1 MALTNVDGLITS
13 VETGT
18 EAPPREVTK
27 EAAPEPQAREPETRV
42 EYETTP
48 ETPSETP
55 TNDSDVDDYG
65 NPAQPA
71 KMYTEEEVNERI
83 NTAMRRRWKEEQEK
97 KQHQQQPPM
106 PQNAAQDFKYDE
118 TNTDS
123 WEQQL
128 ETFVERTLDK
138 VSQKQAQQQIQ
149 QREQAAQIE
158 FETKFTAG
166 MSRFP
171 DFVDVVGTKPISD
184 AMTVATRSMK
194 DPAAFLYAASK
205 TQAAELERISRIP
218 DPYTQIAEMGRLEE
232 RMRKVRS
239 ATNAPKPV
247 PKSAGDMSDKP
258 MGRGSVDDKIHAHAK
273 SKFR

>member
-18 EAPPREVTK
+18 EAPPREMTP
-27 EAAPEPQAREPETRV
+27 EAAPEPKQREPEARV

-48 ETPSETP
+48 ETPSEP
-55 TNDSDVDDYG
+55 TTSDASDLDEYG
-65 NPAQPA
+65 NPATQA

-83 NTAMRRRWKEEQEK
+83 NTAMRRRWKEEQDK
-97 KQHQQQPPM
+97 KQQQPAPM

-171 DFVDVVGTKPISD
+171 DFVDVVGNKPISD

-205 TQAAELERISRIP
+205 TQAAELDRISRIP

-247 PKSAGDMSDKP
+247 AKSAGDMSDKP

-273 SKFR
+273 SKYR